1 MKNKHIRELEKAIK
15 KSTICP
21 NEDCEKKWL
30 AGLLAIEKKVNA
42 KIGR

>member
-1 MKNKHIRELEKAIK
+1 MKNKHIRELEKAIE

-30 AGLLAIEKKVNA
+30 AGLIAIEKKAN
-42 KIGR
+42 KK